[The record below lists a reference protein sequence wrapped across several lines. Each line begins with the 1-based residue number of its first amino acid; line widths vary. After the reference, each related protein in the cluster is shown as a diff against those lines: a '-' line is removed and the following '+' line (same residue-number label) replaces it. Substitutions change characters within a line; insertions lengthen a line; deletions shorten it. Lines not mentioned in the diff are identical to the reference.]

1 MIWQIRFYLLKK
13 SLQQPKINWKETPNH
28 DKYIIV
34 SNFKNFSDTTFDERL
49 KQRKLATKDDIAA
62 FDKKLRKVSN
72 KVALNI
78 TKTFF
83 VKKKVSKMLTVGYDF
98 SYNKC
103 FLRVIMVTTFF
114 IFWAMLN
121 SLTLYNNKNNC

>member
-13 SLQQPKINWKETPNH
+13 SLLQPKRNWKEIPNN
-28 DKYIIV
+28 DKYIIF
-34 SNFKNFSDTTFDERL
+34 SNFKKFSDTTFDERL
-49 KQRKLATKDDIAA
+49 KQRKLATKDDIAV

-78 TKTFF
+78 TKKFF
-83 VKKKVSKMLTVGYDF
+83 VRKKVSKMLTVGYDF

-114 IFWAMLN
+114 IFPAMLN
-121 SLTLYNNKNNC
+121 SLTLYNNKNSY

>member
-13 SLQQPKINWKETPNH
+13 SLLQPKRNWKEIPNN

-34 SNFKNFSDTTFDERL
+34 SNFKKFSDTTFDKRL

-78 TKTFF
+78 TKNFF
-83 VKKKVSKMLTVGYDF
+83 VKKQVSKMLTVGYDF

-114 IFWAMLN
+114 IFPAMLN
-121 SLTLYNNKNNC
+121 SLTLYNNKNSY